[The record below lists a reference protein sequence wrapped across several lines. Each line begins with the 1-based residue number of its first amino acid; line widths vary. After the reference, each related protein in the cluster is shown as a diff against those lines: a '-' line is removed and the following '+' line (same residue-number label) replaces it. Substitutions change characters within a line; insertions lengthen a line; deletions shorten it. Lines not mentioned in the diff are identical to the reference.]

1 MECMCLWGTAKLLK
15 IWNLTLLPPFPIR
28 ADFHTVLTF
37 ILQRSAKNQ
46 LHKDILKSRNV
57 AQSNVQIVNYIKLSC
72 FAQFRRN
79 VTIAVFPL
87 KNLNIPQCLCK
98 IAIQLGV
105 WERKLIS
112 INSVEELPCQRNYLA
127 CFTLQAL
134 EILKLGKI
142 TFGRS
147 LKAALYPKQL
157 FPKITGKPIL

>member
-15 IWNLTLLPPFPIR
+15 TWNLTLLPPFPIR

-72 FAQFRRN
+72 FAWFRRN

-87 KNLNIPQCLCK
+87 KNLNIP
-98 IAIQLGV
+98 
-105 WERKLIS
+105 
-112 INSVEELPCQRNYLA
+112 
-127 CFTLQAL
+127 
-134 EILKLGKI
+134 
-142 TFGRS
+142 
-147 LKAALYPKQL
+147 
-157 FPKITGKPIL
+157 